1 MCNIQVYLMY
11 TMHASAHAVD
21 EHKKKMYEK
30 QFKHAND
37 DVRQRVWARM

>member
-11 TMHASAHAVD
+11 TMHASTHAVD
-21 EHKKKMYEK
+21 EYKKIYEK

-37 DVRQRVWARM
+37 DVRQRVWAPM